1 MANHSHRYRVHDNV
15 VLVLS
20 VFIIFILLFEH
31 RLVIPGVLQAFG
43 RLHPLVLHLPIAL
56 LLVALAL
63 EFFTGG
69 KSTDTGKNAYQQLT
83 GVLLFA
89 GVATSGIAVI
99 MGIFLAREGDHG
111 GGELLW
117 HKWTGVA
124 VYFVAV
130 AIYSFRTAKWYS
142 PSVAKTGAIA
152 TTVCLVIAGHFGGSL
167 THGDNFV
174 LAPVLPESEYVDKYH
189 FPAADD
195 ETVQSLNSN
204 YRVIRPVALNSSALA
219 VNIYNRAAYASNV
232 LDELKALARQ
242 IVSLDLSKMPVQDKD
257 LEYLARFENLETLN
271 LNFTDIHG
279 DGLASLAG
287 LKSLREISLTGT
299 PVTFEALKTTLG
311 LLDSLAIVAV
321 WDTGLSDDE
330 MQLLA
335 ETLPD
340 VSFAG
345 KDDYKTSLIKLNPPR
360 LKNKIRVFNETLP
373 VELFHAVKN
382 TDIRF
387 ALDGKDPDS
396 VSANLFEGKLVV
408 DKTAAIRARAFKKG
422 WISSDVATLQ
432 VYRRAHQPDTAIL
445 SSKMNRVH
453 TAKGADTFFDFE
465 LGGFN
470 ANSPAWANNWG
481 GFRNNDMDLLVKYDE
496 PRAISSVSLNTLIE
510 TENSIFPPSVVEVW
524 GGNTERD
531 MMLLATKRIVLP
543 PVYRKPYIE
552 LIEVEFPHREVS
564 HVRILAKPV
573 MALPSWHKNKKKPAL
588 MLIDEILI
596 N

>member
-1 MANHSHRYRVHDNV
+1 MANRLQRYRVHDNV

-31 RLVIPGVLQAFG
+31 RLVIPAMLQAFG
-43 RLHPLVLHLPIAL
+43 RLHPLILHLPIAL

-69 KSTDTGKNAYQQLT
+69 ETTDTRKDPYQQLT

-89 GVATSGIAVI
+89 GVATSGVTVI

-111 GGELLW
+111 GTELLW

-124 VYFVAV
+124 IYFVAV
-130 AIYSFRTAKWYS
+130 AIYYVRTSTWYR

-152 TTVCLVIAGHFGGSL
+152 ATVCLVVAGHFGGSL
-167 THGDNFV
+167 THGGNFV
-174 LAPVLPESEYVDKYH
+174 LAPVLPGNEYVDKYH
-189 FPAADD
+189 FSAANE
-195 ETVQSLNSN
+195 ETVRSLNSN
-204 YRVIRPVALNSSALA
+204 YRVIRPVALNSPALA
-219 VNIYNRAAYASNV
+219 VNIYNRGAFASNL
-232 LDELKALARQ
+232 LDELKALATQ
-242 IVSLDLSKMPVQDKD
+242 IVSLDLSKMPVKDKD

-271 LNFTDIHG
+271 LNFTDIAG
-279 DGLASLAG
+279 GGLASLAG
-287 LKSLREISLTGT
+287 LKSLREVSLTGT
-299 PVTFEALKTTLG
+299 PVTFQALKATLG
-311 LLDSLAIVAV
+311 LLDSVSVVAL
-321 WDTGLSDDE
+321 WDTRLSVDE

-335 ETLPD
+335 EAFPH

-345 KDDYKTSLIKLNPPR
+345 NDDYQTSLIKLNPPR
-360 LKNKIRVFNETLP
+360 LKNKVRVFNDTLS

-396 VSANLFEGKLVV
+396 ASADLFEGKVVV
-408 DKTAAIRARAFKKG
+408 DKTEAIKARAFKEG
-422 WISSDVATLQ
+422 WLSSEVATLQ

-445 SSKMNRVH
+445 SSQMNRVH
-453 TAKGADTFFDFE
+453 TAKGAHTFFDFE

-481 GFRNNDMDLLVKYDE
+481 GFRNNDMDLLVKYHDG
-496 PRAISSVSLNTLIE
+496 RSISSVSLNILVE
-510 TENSIFPPSVVEVW
+510 TENSIFPPSVIEVW
-524 GGNTERD
+524 GGNTEKELI
-531 MMLLATKRIVLP
+531 LLATKRTVLP
-543 PVYRKPYIE
+543 PVYSKPYIE
-552 LIEVEFPHREVS
+552 LIDVEFPQREMS
-564 HVRILAKPV
+564 HLRILAKPV
-573 MALPSWHKNKKKPAL
+573 MALPTWHKNKKKPAL